1 MKNLGK
7 IGMVL
12 GVLVFAFALYV
23 HFVVVPSSEI
33 AASKLDTMQ
42 TLSMENGT
50 PAFEQPGYA
59 EVMAES
65 EKKVDMGGY
74 VFFGSMLPLLLCL
87 IASVKKD
94 KMGMVGLLLSLGAF
108 FIGAGYGT
116 HMFS

>member
-12 GVLVFAFALYV
+12 GALTFAFALYV
-23 HFVVVPSSEI
+23 HFVVVPASDIDAAKAEQIRTAHDLSSGLPYPPE
-33 AASKLDTMQ
+33 
-42 TLSMENGT
+42 
-50 PAFEQPGYA
+50 YA
-59 EVMAES
+59 EAQKGS

-87 IASVKKD
+87 IASIKKD
-94 KMGMVGLLLSLGAF
+94 KMGMIGLLLSLGAF